1 MAHLRSFQSNP
12 PPAQASTPASM
23 NISSQVV
30 LITRRG
36 NALTLTGANEEPLD
50 SALVRRLTHDLQYQH
65 VEAVHGPARRDP
77 ITGQRQFFTTK
88 EYKLYRVENGKV
100 RMPAGYL
107 ARMISRIRKLGCL
120 PQLRDLSPARKR
132 PNCYVPQWDNL
143 NGQIEFRPRQREC
156 LETIARVP
164 CGIIKAVTG
173 FGKTTLIGAAACLFP
188 EARIDVVTKSVDV
201 AERIRRSL
209 RRFVPRVGM
218 IGDGWKDR
226 QRVTIITAGSLNHAD
241 GDADFLFADEVHQLA
256 TINFSTTLGER
267 YRNSRNFGMSAT
279 PYARMDNA
287 HHVLEPLFG
296 PMVFELNYQQAVELG
311 LVVPVRV
318 RWLPMR
324 LRTNPAERFNNR
336 VARKRHGIWT
346 NHERNSIIAA
356 AVRDYPATHQV
367 LILVETIEHAVH
379 LGAHLPDFTLVY
391 GFMSPQDCA
400 FYKKHKLL
408 PEDYQPPTDVQKH
421 DLRSQFENGTLRRV
435 IATDVWST
443 GVDFEQL
450 SVLVRADDRDSDIV
464 DVQGP
469 GRVSRTY
476 TAPDGTRKEF
486 GEVLDCMDTFD
497 PTFYRKS
504 LGRRNSYKLLGWEQN
519 WHEAQRSWRGSG
531 PAASDT

>member
-1 MAHLRSFQSNP
+1 MGHLKLFQSNQP
-12 PPAQASTPASM
+12 QPGASGLSNMTIQP
-23 NISSQVV
+23 QPVV
-30 LITRRG
+30 ITRRA
-36 NALTLTGANEEPLD
+36 NVLTLSGPDDAPLPPP
-50 SALVRRLTHDLQYQH
+50 LIKHLTHDLRYEH
-65 VEAVHGPARRDP
+65 MEAVQGQQRRDP
-77 ITGQRQFFTTK
+77 ITGQRMYFQTK
-88 EYKLYRVENGKV
+88 EYKLHRIENGKV
-100 RMPAGYL
+100 VMLSGYL
-107 ARMISRIRKLGCL
+107 ARMVSRLRKLGCPL
-120 PQLRDLSPARKR
+120 SLRDVSPVRKR
-132 PNCYVPQWDNL
+132 PNCYVPQWENL
-143 NGQIEFRPRQREC
+143 RGRIDFRPRQEEC
-156 LETIARVP
+156 MQTIARVP

-173 FGKTTLIGAAACLFP
+173 FGKTTLIGAAALLFP

-201 AERIRRSL
+201 AERIKRSL
-209 RRFVPRVGM
+209 RRFVPKVGM
-218 IGDGWKDR
+218 IGDGWKQR
-226 QRVTIITAGSLNHAD
+226 ERVTIITAGSLQHAD

-296 PMVFELNYQQAVELG
+296 PMVFELTYQQAVELG

-324 LRTNPAERFNNR
+324 LSSNPAERYGNR

-346 NHERNSIIAA
+346 NYERNGILAA
-356 AVRDYPATHQV
+356 AINDYPADQQILV
-367 LILVETIEHAVH
+367 LVETIEHAVH
-379 LGAHLPDFTLVY
+379 LGLHLPDFRLMY

-408 PEDYQPPTDVQKH
+408 PEDYEPLTDVAKYEM
-421 DLRSQFENGTLRRV
+421 RSQFEAGTLKRV
-435 IATDVWST
+435 IATDVWAT

-450 SVLVRADDRDSDIV
+450 GVLVRADDRDSDIV

-486 GEVLDCMDTFD
+486 GEVIDCMDTFD
-497 PTFYRKS
+497 PQFYRKS

-519 WHEAQRSWRGSG
+519 WHEAQRSWRGSR
-531 PAASDT
+531 SD